1 MEGKKGWINWRVF
14 WIVLIALFVVLPLL
28 AFLAQRLITPG

>member
-1 MEGKKGWINWRVF
+1 VEEKRGWTDWHVF
-14 WIVLIALFVVLPLL
+14 WIVLIALIVVVPLL